1 MEHVFMVDP
10 DDVVANERD
19 VARFPHAEL
28 AIAVVIEFLAGDI
41 TVDELDADLSRY
53 AGLA

>member
-1 MEHVFMVDP
+1 MIPTGVLEDCDHFAHP
-10 DDVVANERD
+10 
-19 VARFPHAEL
+19 EL

-41 TVDELDADLSRY
+41 DVDELDAELDRY